1 MRLWT
6 LHPRHLDPRGLVA
19 AWREA
24 LLAQKVLAGKTRGY
38 RHHPQLARFRAQPD
52 PPGAIAAFLAG
63 LAAEARNR
71 GYHFNTTKIARRKST
86 TKIPET
92 RGQLLYEW
100 KHLRAKLR
108 LRAPRW
114 FRQFQKVHSPKPH
127 PLFRLVP
134 GGVRD
139 WEKIS
144 VPFLFERQRANT
156 GALKGRNIPARGKRG
171 RSVAPGN
178 PPRRPQCPVWAPHF
192 KCALT
197 KVFAKR

>member
-108 LRAPRW
+108 LRDPHW

-139 WEKIS
+139 WEKTGEPEYFKRRTKSSQPVGDDVRSPFPATSGSVGLTSSPTKKYPGESPERAKKIS
-144 VPFLFERQRANT
+144 
-156 GALKGRNIPARGKRG
+156 
-171 RSVAPGN
+171 PG
-178 PPRRPQCPVWAPHF
+178 
-192 KCALT
+192 
-197 KVFAKR
+197 